1 MLLSDQTTPSASSE
15 RVSWGQLIAY
25 GSGGIIPIALFNIA
39 GQLTQLLGNISLG
52 LSALSLGAILMV
64 PRLWDAISDPV
75 MGHITDNTRSRW
87 GRRRPYLLV
96 GGIAVAVSFVAIW
109 WVPRG
114 LAVRDYFGSEVAY
127 NRFQLEFILAGVLIF
142 FTACTIFE
150 IPHGALGMEM
160 SSDYHE
166 RTRLFSAKSFLG
178 NLFALGTPWLIAIA
192 SLELFSGPGGDLID
206 GMRYVSIAI
215 AVVLVPLAI
224 WWFKTLREPGFANV
238 AAQEKTPFWTS
249 MRTAASNRSFL
260 ILIGI
265 VFTLAMGFNFVSLF
279 NYYITIFYLY
289 QGDVAAAGP
298 LLGIGGTVW
307 AVTGLVAV
315 FPLNFLSES
324 FGKSRTMLIAIGL
337 MCLAQ
342 VTKIYCYHPTYPYLI
357 LIPTVLLS
365 AGMLMFFTLGASMV
379 GDLCDEDELR
389 TGTRSEGSYYSVY
402 WWFIKMGTAFASFVT
417 GLLLVFTQ
425 FDETQNVQVDKL
437 RGAIQVIEAE
447 AKQLG
452 EEDESISQEEQR
464 QSLEEQLKTAAR
476 AIQKLEVHFQ
486 DQPQGTSRSQA
497 ERQLLLE
504 QLEETREAMN
514 GFSPEDGQETLN
526 PQDLQSRAKSALEVS
541 LPLKIQSPTT
551 LLRLRV
557 VEIGLP
563 LTLSVISIWLT
574 LKYPLTE
581 ERCYDIKA
589 LLEARRT
596 TNEGHVDDEASS
608 P

>member
-1 MLLSDQTTPSASSE
+1 MTDPVADTPAAD
-15 RVSWGQLIAY
+15 RVSWLARVAY

-39 GQLTQLLGNISLG
+39 GQLMGLLGNISLG
-52 LSALSLGAILMV
+52 LSAFWLGTIMII
-64 PRLWDAISDPV
+64 PRLWDAVSDPIV
-75 MGHITDNTRSRW
+75 GHLSDNARTRW
-87 GRRRPYLLV
+87 GRRRPYILV
-96 GGIAVAVSFVAIW
+96 GGLAVAFSFVAMW

-114 LAVRDYFGSEVAY
+114 PAVQAYFGGEAAY
-127 NRFQLEFILAGVLIF
+127 NWFQLSYILVGLLLF
-142 FTACTIFE
+142 FTACTVFE

-160 SSDYHE
+160 SRDYHE

-178 NLFALGTPWLIAIA
+178 NLFAMGTPWLIAIT

-215 AVVLVPLAI
+215 AAVLIPLAI
-224 WWFKTLREPGFANV
+224 WWFKTLREPGFTHV
-238 AAQEKTPFWTS
+238 AAQEKTPFWMS
-249 MRTAASNRSFL
+249 MRTAASNRTFL

-289 QGDVAAAGP
+289 EGDVAAAGP
-298 LLGIGGTVW
+298 LLGIAGTVW

-389 TGTRSEGSYYSVY
+389 TGTRSEGSYYSIY

-417 GLLLVFTQ
+417 GVLLVYTQ
-425 FDETQNVQVDKL
+425 FDETQNVQADKL
-437 RGAIQVIEAE
+437 RGAIQVAQAE
-447 AKQLG
+447 AKQWS

-464 QSLEEQLKTAAR
+464 KILAEQLETATR
-476 AIQKLEVHFQ
+476 ALQKLESHFQ
-486 DQPQGTSRSQA
+486 DQPQSNSRSQA
-497 ERQLLLE
+497 DRQLLLE
-504 QLEETREAMN
+504 QLEETRQGIN
-514 GFSPEDGQETLN
+514 GFTPEDGQGLLS
-526 PQDLQSRAKSALEVS
+526 PQELQSRAESALKVS
-541 LPLKIQSPTT
+541 LPLKKQSPTT

-563 LTLSVISIWLT
+563 LVLSIVSIWLT

-581 ERCYDIKA
+581 ERCYEIKS
-589 LLEARRT
+589 LLEARRK
-596 TNEGHVDDEASS
+596 TNEGNVDHEVSS